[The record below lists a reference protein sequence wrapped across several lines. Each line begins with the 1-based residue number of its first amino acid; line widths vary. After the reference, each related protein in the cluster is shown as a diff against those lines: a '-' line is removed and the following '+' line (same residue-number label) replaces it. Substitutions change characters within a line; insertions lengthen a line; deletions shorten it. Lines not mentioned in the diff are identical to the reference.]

1 MMRGR
6 SASTGKHLHHE
17 KSGIFSPETGS
28 RRMEAAD
35 MSVGQIK
42 KCIIKEHIC
51 MQTDSVGV
59 EGREEGIEIPGEDER
74 EIIQRRAELSLKI
87 QN

>member
-1 MMRGR
+1 MRGR

-17 KSGIFSPETGS
+17 KSCIFSPETGS

-42 KCIIKEHIC
+42 KCKEHIC
-51 MQTDSVGV
+51 KQTDSVGV
-59 EGREEGIEIPGEDER
+59 EGREEGTEIPGEGER
-74 EIIQRRAELSLKI
+74 EIIQRRAELSLKT